1 MKHAPPPVVLVFAG
15 TDPTGGAGLTADVLA
30 LASLGC
36 HGAGVV
42 TAVTAQDTTGI
53 KQFSCMDID
62 LVISQARA
70 VLEDMP
76 VAAFQIGMLGCSAV
90 AAAVASIVEDYPDI
104 PLIVDP
110 VLGSGRGDAL
120 ADDMLDGALR
130 NLIIPQ
136 ATLLTPNSLEAR
148 ALAPGADTL
157 DACAQELMSLG
168 SEFVLIT
175 GTHENT
181 PQVVHRL
188 YGNMRL
194 LETFVFER
202 LSGSYHGSG
211 CTLAAACAASLAHG
225 LDPVNAV
232 GESLQYTWE
241 TLKHAYR
248 TGMGQPLPNRL
259 YWAWEMDEPENADNA

>member
-1 MKHAPPPVVLVFAG
+1 MSNASPPVVLVFAG
-15 TDPTGGAGLTADVLA
+15 TDPTGGAGVTADVLT

-36 HGAGVV
+36 HPAVVV

-53 KQFSCMDID
+53 KQFTCMDTE
-62 LVISQARA
+62 LVIAQARA

-76 VAAFQIGMLGCSAV
+76 VAAFKIGMLGSSAV
-90 AAAVASIVEDYPDI
+90 AATVASIVEDYPDI

-110 VLGSGRGDAL
+110 VQTSGRGDAL

-130 NLIIPQ
+130 SLIIPQ
-136 ATLLTPNSLEAR
+136 TTLITPNSIEAR

-181 PQVVHRL
+181 PQVLHRL

-202 LSGSYHGSG
+202 LPGSFHGSG
-211 CTLAAACAASLAHG
+211 CTLASACAASLAHG

-241 TLKHAYR
+241 TLKHAFR

-259 YWAWEMDEPENADNA
+259 YWAWEMDEPESGEG

>member
-1 MKHAPPPVVLVFAG
+1 MSHAPPVVLVFAG

-53 KQFSCMDID
+53 KQFSCVETE
-62 LVISQARA
+62 LVIGQARA

-76 VAAFQIGMLGCSAV
+76 VAAFKIGMLGSSEV

-104 PLIVDP
+104 PLVVDP
-110 VLGSGRGDAL
+110 VQSSGRGDAL
-120 ADDMLDGALR
+120 ADNMLDGALR
-130 NLIIPQ
+130 SLIIPQ
-136 ATLLTPNSLEAR
+136 ATLITPNSLEAR

-168 SEFVLIT
+168 SEFVLVT

-181 PQVVHRL
+181 TQVIHRL

-202 LSGSYHGSG
+202 LPGSYHGSG
-211 CTLAAACAASLAHG
+211 CTLASACAASLAHG

-241 TLKHAYR
+241 TLKHAFR
-248 TGMGQPLPNRL
+248 TGMGQLLPNRL
-259 YWAWEMDEPENADNA
+259 YWAWEMDEPESASDG